1 MSDKV
6 PAKYSKEADMTLIIK
21 FVFIAIVGSILS
33 TIVMVFTDKN
43 VPSAFDNIF
52 NFLENI
58 ALMIVSF
65 HFSKHIPT
73 LPPKSAGRPVTE
85 DE

>member
-1 MSDKV
+1 MSDNV

-21 FVFIAIVGSILS
+21 FVFIAIVGSIIS
-33 TIVMVFTDKN
+33 TIVMAFMDKAVPN
-43 VPSAFDNIF
+43 VFDNIF

-65 HFSKHIPT
+65 HFSKHIPVI
-73 LPPKSAGRPVTE
+73 PPKSVGRPVTE